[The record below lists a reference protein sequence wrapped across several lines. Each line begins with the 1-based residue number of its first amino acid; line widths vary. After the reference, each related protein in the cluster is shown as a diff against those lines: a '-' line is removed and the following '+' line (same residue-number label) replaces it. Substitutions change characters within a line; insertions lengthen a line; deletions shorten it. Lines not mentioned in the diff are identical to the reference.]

1 MNSPK
6 SKPLLRRDKSSR
18 NRNVGIFLF
27 FFLFRSELNA
37 VRSQLTSLKI
47 AAMRNAVPSVRY

>member
-6 SKPLLRRDKSSR
+6 SKPLLRRDKNSR

-27 FFLFRSELNA
+27 CSLFRSELNA
-37 VRSQLTSLKI
+37 VRSRLTSLKI
-47 AAMRNAVPSVRY
+47 EAIRNAVPSVRY